1 MAPLSSRSSPQ
12 PPPFAFVLE
21 ALHPLPVRV
30 QPFFGGHM
38 VYLMTAAGERML
50 FLLYDRPRWPEAR
63 GVWLASEPEQVAA
76 LEARYPVRP
85 VPIDEFTLKGWR
97 MIGPEAD
104 AFEAVVLEWAQ
115 RAHAGDPTLGRM
127 APKRKRRPASGESF

>member
-1 MAPLSSRSSPQ
+1 MATSSSRSKPQ
-12 PPPFAFVLE
+12 SPPFAFVLE

-30 QPFFGGHM
+30 QAFFGGHM
-38 VYLMTAAGERML
+38 VYLASPAGERML

-76 LEARYPVRP
+76 LEACYPVRP

-97 MIGPEAD
+97 MIGPEDD
-104 AFEAVVLEWAQ
+104 AFEAVVLAWVQ
-115 RAHAGDPTLGRM
+115 RAHTGDPTLGRM
-127 APKRKRRPASGESF
+127 APRRKRRPAAADSF